1 MCSLLK
7 AFSVL
12 LVSTVQLRLC
22 NQVAPAGVYR
32 FPSFLKYC
40 FGMYFSFREVSH
52 RIENVKNHDSKH
64 RSWFD
69 TYQMLGYTSLM
80 SSEFFLFRIDQS
92 PAHRMLHYICHMIVA
107 EWSYVCLR
115 RSSVWC
121 LQALLSARFN
131 SCRRWVWGKLIVFF
145 NYKTAWH
152 SSVSC
157 CLRGD
162 R

>member
-52 RIENVKNHDSKH
+52 RIENVENHYSKH

-69 TYQMLGYTSLM
+69 TYQMPGYTSLT
-80 SSEFFLFRIDQS
+80 SSEFFLFRFSLQLIECS
-92 PAHRMLHYICHMIVA
+92 TICHMIVA

-131 SCRRWVWGKLIVFF
+131 SCRRWVWGKI
-145 NYKTAWH
+145 
-152 SSVSC
+152 
-157 CLRGD
+157 D
-162 R
+162 RFLQLQNRLAFLCFLLFERR